1 MNDSITRP
9 MMIPVDIDATS
20 VVIPAVANQYIYIR
34 QIALIADGGA
44 NTVTIQKFDGDSTY
58 TDLSI
63 LPLQANGSF
72 VFENTAPDY
81 PFLFDI
87 EPGSSLVLDL
97 SASTQVSGH
106 ISYGYRK

>member
-9 MMIPVDIDATS
+9 IIIPIDIAAS
-20 VVIPAVANQYIYIR
+20 GVVIPAVADGYLYIR
-34 QIALIADGGA
+34 QIALIANGGA
-44 NTVTIQKFDGDSTY
+44 NTITLKKYDGTTY
-58 TDLSI
+58 TSLSL
-63 LPLQANGSF
+63 LPLKSDGSL
-72 VFENTAPDY
+72 VIENTSADY

-87 EPGSSLVLDL
+87 EPGSSLYIEL

>member
-9 MMIPVDIDATS
+9 IIIPIDMDAS
-20 VVIPAVANQYIYIR
+20 GVVIPAATDKYLYIR

-44 NTVTIQKFDGDSTY
+44 NTVTIQKYDGDSAY

-63 LPLQANGSF
+63 LPLQANGSL
-72 VFENTAPDY
+72 VFENTQPDY
-81 PFLFDI
+81 PFLFDV
-87 EPGSSLVLDL
+87 EPGQSLYFDL

-106 ISYGYRK
+106 IVYGFRK

>member
-9 MMIPVDIDATS
+9 IMVPINLSATG
-20 VVIPAVANQYIYIR
+20 VVIPAATDKYLYIR
-34 QIALIADGGA
+34 QIAIIADGGA
-44 NTVTIQKFDGDSTY
+44 NTITIQKYNGSTY
-58 TDLSI
+58 TDLSL

-72 VFENTAPDY
+72 VFENTEPDY

-97 SASTQVSGH
+97 SDSTQVSGH